1 MRTEKTDWVDYAKG
15 IGIILVVYGHVIR
28 GLENAG
34 ISVPYFNELDTIV
47 YSFHMPLFFFI
58 SGMFVQQSLDNRGS
72 KGVILSKIDTL
83 VYPYIIWSLC
93 QGMIEVALSTY
104 TNGNATLIE
113 VLSLW
118 DPRAQ
123 FWFLYVLFTTFC
135 ITCLIYYY
143 TKKGLLIIGLA
154 LALVAYYQSLPM
166 EIYVVDYVYSKLSSH
181 WVYFML
187 GMLYQHPSIKS
198 LTQSTRIPLVIACT
212 LFVIIQI
219 LLLNEIYILNEW
231 TTQLI
236 AAIISIL
243 FVIELSKSS
252 CELNI
257 PSLKFLG
264 ISSMEIYLIHILT
277 GSGARVILFRLGID
291 EVYAHIIIG
300 TISGLAVPIA
310 FKTFSQHLGLKY
322 LFKAPISNLF
332 FRTT

>member
-1 MRTEKTDWVDYAKG
+1 MPTEKTAWVDYAKG

-28 GLENAG
+28 GLENSG
-34 ISVPYFNELDTIV
+34 ISVPYFHELDTIV

-72 KGVILSKIDTL
+72 KGVVLSKIDTL

-104 TNGNATLIE
+104 TNGNATLVE

-154 LALVAYYQSLPM
+154 LASVAYYQSLPM
-166 EIYVVDYVYSKLSSH
+166 EIYVVDYVYSKLSGH

-187 GMLYQHPSIKS
+187 GMLYQHPSIKAFA
-198 LTQSTRIPLVIACT
+198 QSKRIPLVIACA
-212 LFVIIQI
+212 LFVFIQT
-219 LLLNEIYILNEW
+219 LLLKETYIFSER

-243 FVIELSKSS
+243 FVIELSKAS
-252 CELNI
+252 CRLNI
-257 PSLKFLG
+257 PALKFLG
-264 ISSMEIYLIHILT
+264 VSSMEIYLIHILT
-277 GSGARVILFRLGID
+277 GSGARVIMFRLGID

-300 TISGLAVPIA
+300 TVAGLTVPIA
-310 FKTFSQHLGLKY
+310 FKIFSQRLGLKY
-322 LFKAPISNLF
+322 LFKAPISNLI